1 MPDIDNACQVL
12 YDVQTQEESD
22 ILWRVCIGLRHQS
35 WQNQK
40 YISLFLTRLLEVSL
54 TSQCFPTRTEIF
66 PQGNINGIIKLSWL
80 QRWQKLL
87 KWREFFLGFVWWTES
102 GVSKHSDLRFYMRHA
117 RKMGFGADFHWCR
130 KDMNWRLAPL
140 TCTCPKARLCKLWAE
155 PKLSELDMLIMF
167 LCQEVAHLS
176 PWGATTHS
184 IHCNLDELEK
194 FPPSQKNNCE
204 ASGIALGIG
213 SNC

>member
-1 MPDIDNACQVL
+1 MPSPVWCADSGSEWHFVKGVHWSKTPIMTESKIHFSVPNSFVGGQPNISVL
-12 YDVQTQEESD
+12 SY
-22 ILWRVCIGLRHQS
+22 
-35 WQNQK
+35 QN
-40 YISLFLTRLLEVSL
+40 RD
-54 TSQCFPTRTEIF
+54 F

-80 QRWQKLL
+80 QRWHKLL

-184 IHCNLDELEK
+184 IHCNLDELVK